1 MANAQA
7 ELVISAVDKTK
18 AAFAQ
23 LKKNLTDIE
32 QRAVATNSV
41 FAKFLPAVGAA
52 TITGFA
58 KRLIDSADGMKDLS
72 ERTGVSIDRIAAWDL
87 ATRQTGTSVDALA
100 SALDKGS
107 KYIVEHSDELQ
118 KLGINATTA
127 EELIFQ
133 LSDVI
138 SSLPADDPRRAAIA
152 MQVLG
157 KSAGELLPLL
167 NQGSAALRQMVT
179 ESSKNAQVMAE
190 LAPLAD
196 QFNDRLEVM
205 ATRAQN
211 TASKGLLPLLSAL
224 EKFIELRDDLN
235 NKVEAGNDAVTF
247 AGIGAA
253 LNPLLAIPGVYA
265 AISDEVGQ
273 VAEKTKDAAG
283 ATSEYEKQQQAL
295 RIQLALANNELEEQ
309 QKALE
314 KSRRAI
320 NADAY
325 KQNLDAIKG
334 QVQGFKDLG
343 SAMWSA
349 FESAGTAAQ
358 EASRKA
364 QDLLARA
371 AATRLS
377 AQDRLTELKLQGAS
391 DEEADSIR
399 NMQIMEALDKAKSAR
414 LQADFQRLQGNTEQ
428 AERSLDL
435 AEQQAQRADELT
447 GRLNDE
453 SLARDRILESAE
465 ELARIDEVRAS
476 VQARLAQEETA
487 RQEALRGQIQENDK
501 RVADYTERLTQL
513 AAKIKELSESEA
525 SIKIKLDEEALAKT
539 QQQINDLQNRIANL
553 NFQNFTGEYD
563 SSGNAIYRDDA
574 PAFAGGGR
582 IHGLGSDTSDNLLAW
597 LSPGEYVIRAAA
609 ARKYGYGFLSQLNNM
624 KLPRYANGGLASRI
638 SLPSMASTTGS
649 AGTLSGDTI
658 NLTLPGIGT
667 YQMQADR
674 DTSGRLQRDLEIE
687 ALKYGGIR

>member
-41 FAKFLPAVGAA
+41 FAKFLPAIGAA

-58 KRLIDSADGMKDLS
+58 KNLIDSADGMNDLA
-72 ERTGVSIDRIAAWDL
+72 ERTGVSVDRIAAWDL
-87 ATRQTGTSVDALA
+87 ATRQSGTSVDALA

-107 KYIVEHSDELQ
+107 KYIVEHSEELQ

-138 SSLPADDPRRAAIA
+138 SSLPSDDPRRAAIA

-205 ATRAQN
+205 ATRAQI

-253 LNPLLAIPGVYA
+253 LNPLLAILGVYA

-309 QKALE
+309 EKALE

-325 KQNLDAIKG
+325 KQNLDALKG

-343 SAMWSA
+343 SAMQTA
-349 FESAGTAAQ
+349 FETAGTAAK
-358 EASRKA
+358 EASQQA
-364 QDLLARA
+364 QTLLASA
-371 AATRLS
+371 AAKRLS
-377 AQDRLTELKLQGAS
+377 GQDRILELDLKDAS
-391 DEEADSIR
+391 PDDADAIR
-399 NMQIMEALDKAKSAR
+399 NRQIIDALDKAKSAR
-414 LQADFQRLQGNTEQ
+414 LQADFQRIQGNREE
-428 AERSLDL
+428 AERSLEL

-447 GRLNDE
+447 GRLNNE

-476 VQARLAQEETA
+476 IQVRLAQEETA
-487 RQEALRGQIQENDK
+487 RQEALREQIQENDK

-553 NFQNFTGEYD
+553 NFQNFTGAYD
-563 SSGNAIYRDDA
+563 SAGNAIYRDPI
-574 PAFAGGGR
+574 PARADGG
-582 IHGLGSDTSDNLLAW
+582 ILPGSSPHPRADNLLFWGTAGEGVVSNRAMKYYGGAGW
-597 LSPGEYVIRAAA
+597 LNAI
-609 ARKYGYGFLSQLNNM
+609 N
-624 KLPRYANGGLASRI
+624 KLKRPRYADGGVLSRVSLPKVAESAQSSSGLHRGTIVLPGGERIEIRAQPTEFDKLERAALIHGGLKR
-638 SLPSMASTTGS
+638 
-649 AGTLSGDTI
+649 
-658 NLTLPGIGT
+658 
-667 YQMQADR
+667 
-674 DTSGRLQRDLEIE
+674 
-687 ALKYGGIR
+687 

>member
-1 MANAQA
+1 MANPLAQ
-7 ELVISAVDKTK
+7 LIISAVDKTK
-18 AAFAQ
+18 AVFAQ
-23 LKKNLTDIE
+23 LKRNLTDIE

-72 ERTGVSIDRIAAWDL
+72 ERTDVSVDRIAAWDL

-100 SALDKGS
+100 LAMNRGS
-107 KYIVEHSDELQ
+107 KYIVEHSDELA

-138 SSLPADDPRRAAIA
+138 SNLPSEDPRRAAIA

-157 KSAGELLPLL
+157 RGAGELLPLL
-167 NQGSAALRQMVT
+167 NEGSEALRKMVD
-179 ESSKNAQVMAE
+179 ENSKNAKVLAE

-205 ATRAQN
+205 STRAQI

-253 LNPLLAIPGVYA
+253 LNPLLAILGVYA

-273 VAEKTKDAAG
+273 VAEQTKDATN

-309 QKALE
+309 EKALE

-325 KQNLDAIKG
+325 KQNLDALKG

-343 SAMWSA
+343 SAMQSA
-349 FESAGTAAQ
+349 FETAGTAAE
-358 EASRKA
+358 EANRKA

-371 AATRLS
+371 EATRLS
-377 AQDRLTELKLQGAS
+377 AQDRLADLNLRGAS
-391 DEEADSIR
+391 DDEADSIR
-399 NMQIMEALDKAKSAR
+399 NRQIIDALDKAKSAR
-414 LQADFQRLQGNTEQ
+414 LQADFQRLQGNTQE
-428 AERSLDL
+428 AERNLEL
-435 AEQQAQRADELT
+435 AEQQAQRADDLT

-453 SLARDRILESAE
+453 SLARDRILESSE

-553 NFQNFTGEYD
+553 NFKNFTGAYD

-582 IHGLGSDTSDNLLAW
+582 IHGPGSDTSDNLLAW
-597 LSPGEYVIRAAA
+597 LSPGEYVIKAAA
-609 ARKYGYGFLSQLNNM
+609 ARKYGYGFLSQLNHM
-624 KLPRYANGGLASRI
+624 RLPRYANGGLASRI
-638 SLPSMASTTGS
+638 SLPSIPASASG
-649 AGTLSGDTI
+649 AQALHRGTFVLSGGERVDVQATSDVFDT
-658 NLTLPGIGT
+658 
-667 YQMQADR
+667 
-674 DTSGRLQRDLEIE
+674 LERVSLRVRRRR
-687 ALKYGGIR
+687 A

>member
-1 MANAQA
+1 MANPQA
-7 ELVISAVDKTK
+7 EIVISAVDKTK
-18 AAFAQ
+18 AAFAN
-23 LKKNLTDIE
+23 LKKNLTEIE

-41 FAKFLPAVGAA
+41 FAKFLPAIGAA

-58 KRLIDSADGMKDLS
+58 KNLIDSADGMNDLA
-72 ERTGVSIDRIAAWDL
+72 ERTGVSVDRIAAWDL
-87 ATRQTGTSVDALA
+87 ATRQSGTSVDALA

-107 KYIVEHSDELQ
+107 KYIVEHSDELK
-118 KLGINATTA
+118 KLGISATTA

-138 SSLPADDPRRAAIA
+138 SSLPAEDPRRAAIA

-179 ESSKNAQVMAE
+179 ESSKNAEVMAE

-205 ATRAQN
+205 TTRAQI
-211 TASKGLLPLLSAL
+211 TASKGLLPLLATL

-273 VAEKTKDAAG
+273 VAEQTQDATN

-295 RIQLALANNELEEQ
+295 RLQLALATTELEEQ
-309 QKALE
+309 EKVLE
-314 KSRRAI
+314 KSRRAL

-325 KQNLDAIKG
+325 KQNLDALKG

-343 SAMWSA
+343 SAMRTA
-349 FESAGTAAQ
+349 FENAGTAAK
-358 EASRKA
+358 EASQQA
-364 QDLLARA
+364 QALLASA
-371 AATRLS
+371 AAKRLS
-377 AQDRLTELKLQGAS
+377 AQDRISELDLKDAS
-391 DEEADSIR
+391 PDDADAIR
-399 NMQIMEALDKAKSAR
+399 NRQILDALDKAKSAR
-414 LQADFQRLQGNTEQ
+414 LQADFQRIQGNREE
-428 AERSLDL
+428 AERNLQL
-435 AEQQAQRADELT
+435 AQEQAQRADELS

-453 SLARDRILESAE
+453 TLARQRIVESAE
-465 ELARIDEVRAS
+465 ESARIDEVGAA
-476 VQARLAQEETA
+476 VKTQLAQEETA
-487 RQEALRGQIQENDK
+487 RQEALRVQIQENEQ
-501 RVADYTERLTQL
+501 RVLDYTERLTQL

-553 NFQNFTGEYD
+553 NFQNFTGVTD
-563 SSGNAIYRDDA
+563 SQGNAVYRD
-574 PAFAGGGR
+574 PAGYASGGR
-582 IHGLGSDTSDNLLAW
+582 IHGPGSDTSDNLLAW

-638 SLPSMASTTGS
+638 SLPSLASAAGS
-649 AGTLSGDTI
+649 AGSLPGDTI
-658 NLTLPGIGT
+658 NLTLPGVGT

-674 DTSGRLQRDLEIE
+674 DTSGRLQRDLELE